1 MVLVDNSAW
10 IEWLIGSPIGET
22 PVGQMPDRD
31 EWLVPTMVQLEAA
44 KWLAREADEHEEDQV
59 IAFTRQCR
67 VVPLTPK
74 LPSRQ
79 REPVETT
86 GWQPPMRS
94 STRQLVPETRCCS
107 PAMSI
112 SGVCPVSPSLRR
124 SGAEISCSWVV
135 HF

>member
-67 VVPLTPK
+67 VVPFDTKIALAAARACRDYRLATADAIIYATACARNAMLLTCDQHFRG
-74 LPSRQ
+74 LP
-79 REPVETT
+79 
-86 GWQPPMRS
+86 
-94 STRQLVPETRCCS
+94 
-107 PAMSI
+107 
-112 SGVCPVSPSLRR
+112 GVTLIEKIR
-124 SGAEISCSWVV
+124 G
-135 HF
+135 